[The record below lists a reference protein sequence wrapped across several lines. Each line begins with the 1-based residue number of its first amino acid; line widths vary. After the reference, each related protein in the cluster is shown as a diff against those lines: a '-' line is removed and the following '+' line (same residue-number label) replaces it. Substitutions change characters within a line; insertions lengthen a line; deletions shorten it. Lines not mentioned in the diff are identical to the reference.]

1 MKTIKI
7 TILLAVS
14 LLIISCEKEIDL
26 DLKSVEPRLVIEGKV
41 ILDSL
46 AMVKIT
52 KTKDFGDDNN
62 YTPVAGAS
70 VTIRDNTGYSEQLTL
85 NASGWYMANNMRGE
99 VGKTYYLTV
108 EYEDAEYTA
117 ESTLPP
123 VVPIDSVT
131 MFKIP
136 VMDYAIPRV
145 HFQDPVGNVND
156 YYRKKLFVNGKYT
169 KSYSE
174 ATEAEQTDGIKIVSL
189 INPSEKELKDEELK
203 KGDTIAVELQSID
216 KGAFTFF
223 DTLGN
228 IDNSMV
234 NPTSNIKGG
243 ALGYF
248 SAYSFDKKE
257 IIADWKD

>member
-7 TILLAVS
+7 IVLFSFFLS
-14 LLIISCEKEIDL
+14 LLSCEKEIDL
-26 DLKSVEPRLVIEGKV
+26 DLRSVEPRLVIEGKV
-41 ILDSL
+41 IYDSL

-62 YTPVAGAS
+62 YTPVADAIVS
-70 VTIRDNTGYSEQLTL
+70 IADATGFSEILIL
-85 NASGWYMANNMRGE
+85 DASGWYKAQNMRGA
-99 VGKTYYLTV
+99 VGQTYSLTV
-108 EYEDAEYTA
+108 KYEDKEYTA

-123 VVPIDSVT
+123 MVPIDSIT
-131 MFKIP
+131 MFLFP
-136 VMDYAIPRV
+136 VMDYALPRV
-145 HFQDPVGNVND
+145 HFKDPLGNVND
-156 YYRKKLFVNGKYT
+156 YYRKKLFVNGKYI
-169 KSYSE
+169 KAYRE
-174 ATEAEQTDGIKIVSL
+174 ATEAEQTDGINIITL
-189 INPSEKELKDEELK
+189 ISPNEKELEDEEIK
-203 KGDTIAVELQSID
+203 KGDTISVELQSID

-248 SAYSFDKKE
+248 SAYSFDRKE